1 MDILAQMMNVV
12 SHFGLQSDNQYW

>member
-12 SHFGLQSDNQYW
+12 SHFGLQTDNQYW